1 MSDQEKI
8 ESRILSSRKYS
19 DIYPSVVV
27 RQIQQLK
34 GRFHSDKSLEQA
46 VRRKLHQAS
55 GAYLG
60 GNSLKK
66 LEKGLDGEGDLS
78 DAAQIKAVCRDLMV
92 LHASTRERL
101 TDLEVI
107 ADTLGERIPEG
118 SCVVDLACGLNALT
132 LPWLFEHCSFH
143 YTGFDL
149 HRGMLHMLSRFADRT
164 SLGAEFVWGDVLSD
178 GRPAGDVA
186 LMLKLLPCLEHQE
199 EGSAL
204 RLVAETE
211 ADVIVA
217 SFPTRSIGGQSKGM
231 EHTYHRQIEVIA
243 DTVGRD
249 LEHLAF
255 ETEAIFV
262 MRS

>member
-1 MSDQEKI
+1 MSDLEKI

-19 DIYPSVVV
+19 DIHPSVVV

-34 GRFHSDKSLEQA
+34 ERFHSDKSLEQA

-66 LEKGLDGEGDLS
+66 LEKGVKAEGDLS

-101 TDLEVI
+101 TDLEEI
-107 ADTLGERIPEG
+107 AAALGERIPEG

-132 LPWLFEHCSFH
+132 LPWLFEHRSFH

-149 HRGMLHMLSRFADRT
+149 HRGMLDILGRFAERT

-178 GRPAGDVA
+178 GRPVGDVA

-204 RLVAETE
+204 RLVAETK
-211 ADVIVA
+211 ADVIVV
-217 SFPTRSIGGQSKGM
+217 SYPTRSIGGQSKGM
-231 EHTYHRQIEVIA
+231 DHTYHRQIEIIA

-255 ETEAIFV
+255 ETEAVFV
-262 MRS
+262 MRA